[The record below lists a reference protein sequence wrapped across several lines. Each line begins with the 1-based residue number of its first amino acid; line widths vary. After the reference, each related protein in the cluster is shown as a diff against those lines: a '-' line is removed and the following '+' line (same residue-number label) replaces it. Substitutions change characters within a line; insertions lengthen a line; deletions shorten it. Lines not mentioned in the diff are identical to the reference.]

1 MAKKTEAVGMRFDE
15 RTRYALELLSRKRHR
30 SYAGVVTDL
39 ITVAASNELS
49 PSFEELW
56 APDAPSRFLNL
67 IEKAPALMDHD
78 DEMAF
83 LKLVLHGEMFHPVP
97 ESYGPDDMERDE
109 IGPSMRLIDS
119 PKGKFLVDLYKLL
132 ECWDLISD
140 FASGKLTLAELDRAY
155 VERLFGTDVPQSET
169 FDEYV
174 LRLKKRWD
182 ARGS

>member
-1 MAKKTEAVGMRFDE
+1 MIAKYNE
-15 RTRYALELLSRKRHR
+15 REGLCNCQ
-30 SYAGVVTDL
+30 SYMDT
-39 ITVAASNELS
+39 
-49 PSFEELW
+49 PY
-56 APDAPSRFLNL
+56 LN
-67 IEKAPALMDHD
+67 
-78 DEMAF
+78 
-83 LKLVLHGEMFHPVP
+83 GTVP